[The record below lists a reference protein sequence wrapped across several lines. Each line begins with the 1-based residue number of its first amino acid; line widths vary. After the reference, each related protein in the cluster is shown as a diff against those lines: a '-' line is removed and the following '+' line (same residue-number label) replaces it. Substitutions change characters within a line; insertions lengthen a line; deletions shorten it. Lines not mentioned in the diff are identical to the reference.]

1 MEDDAHSNRKIKSCD
16 TSVLPRKKKRRKESE
31 DKITSEMIK
40 ETTPYA
46 KDSESFTTSR
56 DCHVTY
62 RSPIRSTILFY
73 ICYTC

>member
-1 MEDDAHSNRKIKSCD
+1 MIPSATEKENLATHPFC
-16 TSVLPRKKKRRKESE
+16 PEKKKRRKESE
-31 DKITSEMIK
+31 DKITNEMIK
-40 ETTPYA
+40 ETTPYV